1 MIIVRKSFHSIEIF
15 PFSGSIFGLWF
26 YVRISSYTVHL
37 CFIIH
42 CIRDSC
48 GECMWVILH
57 QENGK
62 DIEEG
67 RSLIVVMNVIVKN
80 KKA

>member
-1 MIIVRKSFHSIEIF
+1 MVLYEDFF
-15 PFSGSIFGLWF
+15 FYFS
-26 YVRISSYTVHL
+26 VHL